1 MGIKGGKGILP
12 ECQGFPDETLKEL
25 HMKSEVHAAVN
36 KLNHNT
42 NKPARIH
49 MQQQCEIKDC
59 MDSNENKRVSVS
71 SRTLNFAL
79 KLAKLLRRIVI

>member
-1 MGIKGGKGILP
+1 MGIREGKGILP

-25 HMKSEVHAAVN
+25 HMKSEVHAAVS

-42 NKPARIH
+42 NKPAGIH

-59 MDSNENKRVSVS
+59 MGSNKNKHVSVS

-79 KLAKLLRRIVI
+79 KLGKLLRRNGI